1 MADPLSIT
9 ASVVGIT
16 TAALQSTQFLVK
28 TIDNIKDAP
37 GTIKDLSADLQV
49 VESVL
54 QKLNANVQDDSWQII
69 RSSQIGPAVENCDRA
84 CKAFQSQVERWMKHS
99 KEDKIFWISRW
110 KIGLV
115 GPDRIKTFKGQ
126 LNDCKSTLNMAL
138 TTANLFVSPPN
149 HLMLLVANLLNRLVI
164 VSQKGLAKEQKNSIL
179 EANEADLEQELTRA
193 GKDMIEIEQSLQRFT
208 VGQSTERDE
217 ESEQSKKELLTELE
231 RQQAANTLLRNMC
244 EEALSRTVYQ
254 RTGQKIMGIKVT
266 NDGIALAGFINVP
279 GEELNISQ
287 DISDVSADNRGF
299 VIVGVANNV
308 DIKDL
313 RPR

>member
-9 ASVVGIT
+9 ASVIGIT
-16 TAALQSTQFLVK
+16 TAALQSARFLVK
-28 TIDNIKDAP
+28 TIDNVKDAP
-37 GTIKDLSADLQV
+37 GTIKDLSADLRI

-54 QKLNANVQDDSWQII
+54 QELNANVQEDSLQII

-110 KIGLV
+110 KIGLF

-126 LNDCKSTLNMAL
+126 LNDCKSTLNIAL
-138 TTANLFVSPPN
+138 TTANL
-149 HLMLLVANLLNRLVI
+149 LVVA
-164 VSQKGLAKEQKNSIL
+164 SQKHLAKEQKDSIL

-193 GKDMIEIEQSLQRFT
+193 GKEMVEIEQSLQRFT
-208 VGQSTERDE
+208 VGGSTERDE
-217 ESEQSKKELLTELE
+217 ESEQSKKELLQELE
-231 RQQAANTLLRNMC
+231 RRQAASTALRNMC

-254 RTGQKIMGIKVT
+254 RTGQKIKGIKAT
-266 NDGIALAGFINVP
+266 NDGVALAGFINVL
-279 GEELNISQ
+279 EKELNISQ

-299 VIVGVANNV
+299 VIAGVANNV

-313 RPR
+313 RSR

>member
-16 TAALQSTQFLVK
+16 TAALQSAQFLVK

-37 GTIKDLSADLQV
+37 GTIKDLSVDLRV
-49 VESVL
+49 VECVL
-54 QKLNANVQDDSWQII
+54 QELNANVQYASSQII

-84 CKAFQSQVERWMKHS
+84 CKAFQSQVERWTKHS

-110 KIGLV
+110 KIGLF

-126 LNDCKSTLNMAL
+126 LNDCKSTLNIAL
-138 TTANLFVSPPN
+138 TTAS
-149 HLMLLVANLLNRLVI
+149 LLEIA
-164 VSQKGLAKEQKNSIL
+164 SQKELAKEQKDNIL
-179 EANEADLEQELTRA
+179 EANEADLEQELIRA
-193 GKDMIEIEQSLQRFT
+193 GKEMVEIEQSLQQFI
-208 VGQSTERDE
+208 VSGGTERDE
-217 ESEQSKKELLTELE
+217 ELEQSKKELLQELE
-231 RQQAANTLLRNMC
+231 RQQAASTLLRNMC

-254 RTGQKIMGIKVT
+254 RTGQKIKGIKAT

-287 DISDVSADNRGF
+287 DISDVSANNKGF

>member
-9 ASVVGIT
+9 ASMIGIT
-16 TAALQSTQFLVK
+16 TAALQSAQFLVK

-37 GTIKDLSADLQV
+37 GTIKDLSADLRV

-54 QKLNANVQDDSWQII
+54 QELNANVQDDSLQFI

-99 KEDKIFWISRW
+99 REDRIFWISRW
-110 KIGLV
+110 KIGLF
-115 GPDRIKTFKGQ
+115 GPDMIKTFKGQ
-126 LNDCKSTLNMAL
+126 LNDCKSTLNIAL
-138 TTANLFVSPPN
+138 TTANL
-149 HLMLLVANLLNRLVI
+149 LVVA
-164 VSQKGLAKEQKNSIL
+164 SQKELAKEQKDSIL
-179 EANEADLEQELTRA
+179 EATEADLEQELTRA
-193 GKDMIEIEQSLQRFT
+193 GKEIVEIEQSLQRLT
-208 VGQSTERDE
+208 VGGSTERDE
-217 ESEQSKKELLTELE
+217 VSEQSKKELLRELE
-231 RQQAANTLLRNMC
+231 RQQAANTALRNMC

-254 RTGQKIMGIKVT
+254 HTGQKIKGIKAT

-279 GEELNISQ
+279 GEELNTSQ

-299 VIVGVANNV
+299 VVVGVANNV

>member
-16 TAALQSTQFLVK
+16 TAALQSAQFLVK

-37 GTIKDLSADLQV
+37 GTIKDLSADLRV
-49 VESVL
+49 FESVL
-54 QKLNANVQDDSWQII
+54 QELNANVQDDSLQII

-84 CKAFQSQVERWMKHS
+84 CKAFQSRVERWMKHS

-110 KIGLV
+110 KIGLF

-126 LNDCKSTLNMAL
+126 LNDCKSTLNIAL
-138 TTANLFVSPPN
+138 TTANL
-149 HLMLLVANLLNRLVI
+149 LVTA
-164 VSQKGLAKEQKNSIL
+164 SEKELAKEQKDNIL
-179 EANEADLEQELTRA
+179 EAIEADLEQELTRA
-193 GKDMIEIEQSLQRFT
+193 GKEMVEIEQILQRFA
-208 VGQSTERDE
+208 VSGSTERDE
-217 ESEQSKKELLTELE
+217 ESEQSKRELLQEFE
-231 RQQAANTLLRNMC
+231 RQQAASTLLRNMC

-254 RTGQKIMGIKVT
+254 RTGQKIKGIKAT
-266 NDGIALAGFINVP
+266 NDGVALAGFINVP

-287 DISDVSADNRGF
+287 DISDVSADNKGF

-308 DIKDL
+308 DIKYL

>member
-16 TAALQSTQFLVK
+16 TAALQSAQFLVK

-37 GTIKDLSADLQV
+37 GTIKDLSADLRV

-54 QKLNANVQDDSWQII
+54 QELNANVQDHSLQII

-110 KIGLV
+110 KIGLF

-126 LNDCKSTLNMAL
+126 LNDCKSTLNIAL
-138 TTANLFVSPPN
+138 TTANL
-149 HLMLLVANLLNRLVI
+149 LVV
-164 VSQKGLAKEQKNSIL
+164 VSQKELAKEQKDNIL

-193 GKDMIEIEQSLQRFT
+193 GKEMVEIEQSLQRFT
-208 VGQSTERDE
+208 VSGSIERDE
-217 ESEQSKKELLTELE
+217 ESEQSKKELLQELE
-231 RQQAANTLLRNMC
+231 RQQAASTLLRNMC

-254 RTGQKIMGIKVT
+254 RTGQKIKGIKAT

-287 DISDVSADNRGF
+287 DISDVSADNKGF

>member
-1 MADPLSIT
+1 MDPLSIT

-16 TAALQSTQFLVK
+16 TAALQSAQFLVK

-37 GTIKDLSADLQV
+37 GTIKDLSADLRV

-54 QKLNANVQDDSWQII
+54 RELNANVQDDSLQII

-110 KIGLV
+110 KIGLF

-126 LNDCKSTLNMAL
+126 LNDCKSTLNIAL
-138 TTANLFVSPPN
+138 TTANL
-149 HLMLLVANLLNRLVI
+149 LVVA
-164 VSQKGLAKEQKNSIL
+164 SQKELAKEQKDSIL
-179 EANEADLEQELTRA
+179 EATEADLEQELTRA
-193 GKDMIEIEQSLQRFT
+193 GKEMVEIEQSLQRFT
-208 VGQSTERDE
+208 VGGSTERDE
-217 ESEQSKKELLTELE
+217 ESEQSKKELLRELE
-231 RQQAANTLLRNMC
+231 RQQAASTALRNMC

-254 RTGQKIMGIKVT
+254 RTGQKIKGIKAT

-287 DISDVSADNRGF
+287 DISDVSTDNRGF
-299 VIVGVANNV
+299 VIVGVANNI